1 MIDGTSKIGG
11 ENGMGKKYG
20 LNTILMG
27 VIIMLLVFILIKNSP
42 NYVVAQGDGG
52 AFSRHVFGVVGHL
65 EGSRE
70 SFYLV
75 DTRQEVI
82 MMYEYNIQGN
92 GLGLITTRSYKYDKL
107 LDQYGRSHFGP
118 KVEEIKKEVRK
129 QVN

>member
-1 MIDGTSKIGG
+1 MIR
-11 ENGMGKKYG
+11 KYG

-27 VIIMLLVFILIKNSP
+27 VIILLLVFVLIKSSP
-42 NYVVAQGDGG
+42 NCVVAQQGEGG
-52 AFSRHVFGVVGHL
+52 GFAKHVFGIVGHFD
-65 EGSRE
+65 GSRE

-118 KVEEIKKEVRK
+118 KVEKIKEEVLK